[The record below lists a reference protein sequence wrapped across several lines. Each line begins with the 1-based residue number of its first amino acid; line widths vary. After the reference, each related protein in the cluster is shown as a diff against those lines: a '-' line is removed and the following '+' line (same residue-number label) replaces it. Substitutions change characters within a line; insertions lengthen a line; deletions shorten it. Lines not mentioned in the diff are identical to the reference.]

1 MLAPRYKAIYT
12 CTPKSFPAD
21 EWFFMRDT
29 GMLSRVLR
37 GMGVRSKVVMP
48 LPARAEDT
56 DSDELIR
63 TSPANLRS
71 AAWWRSLGIDGVV
84 LYSWGDIRYNNVARA
99 IRTAGIRLVV
109 HLDTDGVLPAWI
121 EPDFPRPASWYKL
134 LRNIA
139 YDLLRP
145 RHLRYADV
153 ITCSREL
160 GEHLR
165 HRLFYG
171 EDIAARCRELPT
183 PVHPRFRYDGT
194 PKQERIVCIGK
205 WNEYAKRQGFMMET
219 IRLFSERNNHT
230 EVDICGPVTP
240 KLHDWHAALPAG
252 QRQHVHLRGFV
263 DNKELPVLY
272 SRAMVSL
279 CASRSEGS
287 SIASAEAL
295 CCGCTIVATNRPD
308 KLRIVH
314 GYIRRYGGQ
323 IAAEDTPGALAEAL
337 CQELSAW
344 MQGSRDARL
353 SARLSQQLFHA
364 DQAMERLFTEIEANP
379 S

>member
-1 MLAPRYKAIYT
+1 MLASRYKAIYT

-37 GMGVRSKVVMP
+37 SMGVQSKVVMP
-48 LPARAEDT
+48 LPACAEDT
-56 DSDELIR
+56 GSGELIR

-99 IRTAGIRLVV
+99 IRTAGIRLVI
-109 HLDTDGVLPAWI
+109 HLDTNGVLPPWI
-121 EPDFPRPASWYKL
+121 EPDFPRPRAWYKL
-134 LRNIA
+134 LRNIV

-153 ITCSREL
+153 ISCSREL
-160 GEHLR
+160 REHLR

-171 EDIAARCRELPT
+171 ENIAALCRELPT

-194 PKQERIVCIGK
+194 PKQERLVCIGK
-205 WNEYAKRQGFMMET
+205 WNEYAKRQEFMMET
-219 IRLFSERNNHT
+219 IRLFLERNGRA
-230 EVDICGPVTP
+230 VADICGPVTP
-240 KLHDWHAALPAG
+240 ELHDWHAALPAAHR
-252 QRQHVHLRGFV
+252 QRVQLRGLV
-263 DNKELPVLY
+263 DNQELPALY
-272 SRAMVSL
+272 NRSMVSL

-295 CCGCTIVATNRPD
+295 CCGCTIVATRRPD

-314 GYIRRYGGQ
+314 GYVRRYGGQ
-323 IAAEDTPGALAEAL
+323 IAAEDTPSALADAL
-337 CQELSAW
+337 CRELAEWAQGARDAHLSA
-344 MQGSRDARL
+344 L
-353 SARLSQQLFHA
+353 HCQQVFHA
-364 DQAMERLFTEIEANP
+364 DCAMERLFGMQGHA
-379 S
+379 

>member
-1 MLAPRYKAIYT
+1 MLSPRYKAIYT

-21 EWFFMRDT
+21 GWFFMRDT

-48 LPARAEDT
+48 LPACAEDT
-56 DSDELIR
+56 GGDGLIR

-84 LYSWGDIRYNNVARA
+84 LYSWGDIRYNKVARA
-99 IRTAGIRLVV
+99 IHTAGIRLVV

-121 EPDFPRPASWYKL
+121 EPDFPRPRAWYKL
-134 LRNIA
+134 LRNIV

-153 ITCSREL
+153 ISCSREL
-160 GEHLR
+160 RGHLR

-171 EDIAARCRELPT
+171 EGIAARCRELPT

-194 PKQERIVCIGK
+194 PKQERVVCIGK
-205 WNEYAKRQGFMMET
+205 WNEYAKRQEFMMDT
-219 IRLFSERNNHT
+219 IRLFLERNGRA
-230 EVDICGPVTP
+230 VADICGPVTP
-240 KLHDWHAALPAG
+240 ELHAWHAALPAAHR
-252 QRQHVHLRGFV
+252 QRVQLRGFV
-263 DNKELPVLY
+263 DNQELPALY
-272 SRAMVSL
+272 NRAMVSL

-295 CCGCTIVATNRPD
+295 CCGCTIVVANRPE

-314 GYIRRYGGQ
+314 GYARRYGGR
-323 IAAEDTPGALAEAL
+323 IADEDTPSALADAL
-337 CQELSAW
+337 CLELAAW
-344 MQGSRDARL
+344 GQGARDARL
-353 SARLSQQLFHA
+353 SAALCQQMFHA
-364 DQAMERLFTEIEANP
+364 DCALERLFATQDQA
-379 S
+379 